1 MTTRYAVRRFT
12 AVDAA
17 IRVAIVGLVL
27 GTAYIHSTLGGLLFT
42 LNATGYVVA
51 AAAMI
56 APIALATRFRWFI
69 RIGLAGYALT
79 AIVAWA
85 IMGPYYSTAYIAK
98 GIEVALIALLIVD
111 FVRFDGNPFAKV
123 RAEIA
128 AGIGF
133 VQARRAAAP
142 SAA

>member
-1 MTTRYAVRRFT
+1 MNTRTTVRSFT
-12 AVDAA
+12 VVDAA
-17 IRVAIVGLVL
+17 LRVAIVSLVL
-27 GTAYIHSTLGGLLFT
+27 ATAYIHSTLGGLLFT

-56 APIALATRFRWFI
+56 APIALASRFRWFV
-69 RIGLAGYALT
+69 RIGLAGYAMT

-85 IMGPYYSTAYIAK
+85 IMGPYYTTAYIAK
-98 GIEVALIALLIVD
+98 AIEVTLIALLVVD

-123 RAEIA
+123 RDEI
-128 AGIGF
+128 GSGLSF
-133 VQARRAAAP
+133 VKARRAPAA